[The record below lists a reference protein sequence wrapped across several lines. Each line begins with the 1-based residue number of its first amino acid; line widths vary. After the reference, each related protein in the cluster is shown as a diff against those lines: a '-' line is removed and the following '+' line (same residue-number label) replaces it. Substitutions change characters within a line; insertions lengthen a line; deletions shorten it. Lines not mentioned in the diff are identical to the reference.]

1 MPLFTRLT
9 KKLRYPHPTARVQCG
24 IVQYKSDSNDR
35 GTHPPGAQ
43 LLTLG
48 NKKIDGQP
56 LPLHYRGRRQSI
68 EKSHRS
74 DGRHRRYPEN
84 HPRVGQEASE
94 TGVGLLRG
102 KSARGGHPAH
112 PKIDEQLLKH
122 RQSPRQRFRAR

>member
-24 IVQYKSDSNDR
+24 IIQYKGDSNDG
-35 GTHPPGAQ
+35 GTHPPGTQ
-43 LLTLG
+43 LPTIG

-56 LPLHYRGRRQSI
+56 LPLHHRGHWKSI

-74 DGRHRRYPEN
+74 DGCHRRYLEN
-84 HPRVGQEASE
+84 HPRIGEEASE
-94 TGVGLLRG
+94 VGVGLLRG

-122 RQSPRQRFRAR
+122 RQSPRQRLRTR